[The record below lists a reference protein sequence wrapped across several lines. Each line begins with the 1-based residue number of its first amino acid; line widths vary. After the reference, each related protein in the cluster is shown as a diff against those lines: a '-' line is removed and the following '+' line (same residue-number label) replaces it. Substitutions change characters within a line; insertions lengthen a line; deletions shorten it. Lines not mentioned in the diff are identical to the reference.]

1 MSLRR
6 RSSDGGRVPGNREVP
21 RSCFL
26 VLRADVRGAGHEA
39 CLEEEGGTRGKH
51 GFPRG
56 SGEERSDVG

>member
-1 MSLRR
+1 VSLRR
-6 RSSDGGRVPGNREVP
+6 RSIDWGKVPGNRKVS
-21 RSCFL
+21 RSDFL
-26 VLRADVRGAGHEA
+26 AARADMRGAGLEA